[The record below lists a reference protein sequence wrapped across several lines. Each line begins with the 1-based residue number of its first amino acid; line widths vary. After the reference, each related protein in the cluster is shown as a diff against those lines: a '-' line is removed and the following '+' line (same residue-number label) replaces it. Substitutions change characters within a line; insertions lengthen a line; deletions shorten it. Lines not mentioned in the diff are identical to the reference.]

1 MSFFRFIKGA
11 SDRAL
16 KIKDDERKFQLAKKL
31 EEDKLRV
38 ADRISKLGSVNKTII
53 EGPNGQQIVIETTS
67 DKAKQPKAFAFEVFS
82 QLPTALNNAGITGD
96 ASWLLNHPVIQ
107 YAGSVASESQAGQT
121 ATTEG
126 GTVQTEFGLGSFIP
140 DDPRLKEVRTSF
152 ENTYFSKSVSPDL
165 MAVKGY
171 TAGPNYN
178 NTNLNGE
185 EVGNENFVSKA
196 PPKYAQSGIALDK
209 VTQSF
214 KLDPT
219 LSGPN
224 INKFNTL
231 FFNTNNDET
240 KLNYSLE
247 DIPEFVS
254 IVEQAYDSEWIKTD
268 TGQYRNSN
276 FKEESEAELTKV
288 RDNSLANQNVD
299 QFADEIE
306 KIIYGYTR
314 TSDGKV
320 FQGIRATGGVV
331 NIGLLLNAF
340 TDPDEGVFPQLKGV
354 WNSMTSMNDDYLE
367 STRKNTLLKDGTYFL
382 EEKARLLGVSQEEA
396 MDSDEFKFTDK
407 TYTYNGVTMKIS
419 TALADKNKQ
428 VGEKGSNGEIIT
440 EAYRLQA
447 IQIGL
452 AFQMAI
458 ALQGYQGGKAVS
470 DADFDR
476 AWQAITG
483 ARRGSFWGN
492 FTSLQADRATL
503 FAARQQI
510 VNNEI
515 GNQGYI
521 YASRG
526 KRGKMKNLLLEMY
539 KRRAAEL
546 GISVSELGVNTF
558 FANKNFTI
566 NYDSIPADFDF
577 NKNVKT
583 EFDPGF

>member
-38 ADRISKLGSVNKTII
+38 ADRISKLGSVNQTII
-53 EGPNGQQIVIETTS
+53 EGPNGQQVVIETTS
-67 DKAKQPKAFAFEVFS
+67 DKAKQPKAFAMEVFS
-82 QLPTALNNAGITGD
+82 QLPTALNNAGVEGD
-96 ASWLLNHPVIQ
+96 ASWLMNHPVIQ
-107 YAGSVASESQAGQT
+107 YAGSVASESQAGET

-126 GTVQTEFGLGSFIP
+126 GTVQTQFGLGSFIP
-140 DDPRLKEVRTSF
+140 NDPRLKEVRTSF
-152 ENTYFSKSVSPDL
+152 ENTYFTKNVSPDL
-165 MAVKGY
+165 MVVKGY
-171 TAGPNYN
+171 KAGPDHV
-178 NTNLNGE
+178 NTNLSGE

-196 PPKYAQSGIALDK
+196 EPKYAPSGIALDK

-214 KLDPT
+214 KLEGKT
-219 LSGPN
+219 LNAPN
-224 INKFNTL
+224 VRKFNNL

-240 KLNYSLE
+240 RLNYSLE

-276 FKEESEAELTKV
+276 YKEENEAELIKV

-306 KIIYGYTR
+306 KIIYGYT

-331 NIGLLLNAF
+331 DIGLLLNAF
-340 TDPDEGVFPQLKGV
+340 TDPVEGVLPQLKGV

-367 STRKNTLLKDGTYFL
+367 STRNNTLLQDGTYFL
-382 EEKARLLGVSQEEA
+382 EEKARKLGVSKEEA
-396 MDSDEFKFTDK
+396 MNSDEFKFTDK

-419 TALADKNKQ
+419 TALADKDKQ
-428 VGEKGSNGEIIT
+428 VGDKASNGEIIT

-503 FAARQQI
+503 RAARQQI
-510 VNNEI
+510 VTNEI

-521 YASRG
+521 HASRG
-526 KRGKMKNLLLEMY
+526 KRGSMKNLMLEMY
-539 KRRAAEL
+539 KRRAQDL
-546 GISVSELGVNTF
+546 GVAVSELGVDTL

-566 NYDSIPADFDF
+566 NYDSLPTDF
-577 NKNVKT
+577 NFNNNVKT
-583 EFDPGF
+583 TFDPGL

>member
-1 MSFFRFIKGA
+1 MSFFRFVKGA

-16 KIKDDERKFQLAKKL
+16 KIKDDERQFQLAKNL
-31 EEDKLRV
+31 EENKLKIADK
-38 ADRISKLGSVNKTII
+38 ISKLGSVNQTII
-53 EGPNGQQIVIETTS
+53 DGPNGQQVVIETSS
-67 DKAKQPKAFAFEVFS
+67 DKSKQPKAFAMEVFS
-82 QLPTALNNAGITGD
+82 QLPTVLTNAGIEGD
-96 ASWLLNHPVIQ
+96 ASWLLNHPIIQ
-107 YAGSVASESQAGQT
+107 YAGSVASESQAGRSEPS
-121 ATTEG
+121 EG
-126 GTVQTEFGLGSFIP
+126 GIVQTQFGLGSFIP
-140 DDPRLKEVRTSF
+140 NDPRLEGVRSSF
-152 ENTYFSKSVSPDL
+152 ENTYFTKNQPQNL

-171 TAGPNYN
+171 VAGPNHN
-178 NTNLNGE
+178 NTDLSGT
-185 EVGNENFVSKA
+185 EVGDETFVSKA
-196 PPKYAQSGIALDK
+196 EPKYALSGIALDK

-224 INKFNTL
+224 IKKFNTL

-254 IVEQAYDSEWIKTD
+254 IVEQAYNSEWIKTD

-276 FKEESEAELTKV
+276 YKEESETELTKV

-306 KIIYGYTR
+306 KIIYGYT

-331 NIGLLLNAF
+331 DLGLLLNAF
-340 TDPDEGVFPQLKGV
+340 TDPVEGVIPQLKGV

-367 STRKNTLLKDGTYFL
+367 STQKNTMLEDGTYFL
-382 EEKARLLGVSQEEA
+382 EKKARQLGVRKEDA
-396 MDSDEFKFTDK
+396 MNSDEFKFTDK
-407 TYTYNGVTMKIS
+407 TYTYNGVTMKVS
-419 TALADKNKQ
+419 TALADKDKQ

-483 ARRGSFWGN
+483 ARKNSFWGN

-510 VNNEI
+510 VTNEI

-526 KRGKMKNLLLEMY
+526 KRGKMKSLMLEMY
-539 KRRAAEL
+539 KRRA
-546 GISVSELGVNTF
+546 SELGVAVSKLGVDTL

-566 NYDSIPADFDF
+566 NYDSIPTDFDF
-577 NKNVKT
+577 NNNVKT
-583 EFDPGF
+583 TFDPGF